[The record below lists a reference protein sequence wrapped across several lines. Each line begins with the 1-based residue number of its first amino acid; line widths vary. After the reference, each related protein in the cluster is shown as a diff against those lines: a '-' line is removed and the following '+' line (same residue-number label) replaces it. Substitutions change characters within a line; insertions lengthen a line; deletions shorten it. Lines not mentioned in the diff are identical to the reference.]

1 MPSEKKLMNDE
12 NQGQP
17 LKTALRKHNLPAIE
31 EIQAL
36 DGRSVD
42 SLTAREKAVLDFG
55 VAQGRAFGVAI
66 RIQSDADPEA
76 LTEPSSPEH
85 AEELLANANRLIHV
99 TIKL

>member
-17 LKTALRKHNLPAIE
+17 LKTAVRKHNLPAIE

-36 DGRSVD
+36 DGKSVD
-42 SLTAREKAVLDFG
+42 SPTAREKAVLDVG

-66 RIQSDADPEA
+66 RIQSDVDPEA
-76 LTEPSSPEH
+76 LAQASSPAH
-85 AEELLANANRLIHV
+85 ADDLLANANRLIHV
-99 TIKL
+99 TAQ